1 MAGNTLF
8 KAKVPGLMRQFM
20 KDFGC
25 TKEDA
30 AAVFGN
36 AGHESGG
43 FQHMQEISPTVQG
56 SRGGF
61 GWFQWTGPRRRAFE
75 AYCARNDL
83 IPTGDK
89 ANYGFLWTELHGD
102 EQAAIPKLKAA
113 KTLKDKVIA
122 FELGYERAGIKHY
135 DSRIIWAN
143 TALGAYEAVE
153 SAVPPPPDIHP
164 PFKQPSPP
172 TPPTPPKARSWVDIL
187 LSVIRRK
194 A

>member
-1 MAGNTLF
+1 MAN
-8 KAKVPGLMRQFM
+8 KAVFAAKAPGLMRQFM
-20 KDFGC
+20 KDFDC
-25 TKEDA
+25 TKLDA

-43 FQHMQEISPTVQG
+43 FQLMQEISPTVQG

-75 AYCARNDL
+75 AYCERNDL
-83 IPTGDK
+83 IPTSDK

-122 FELGYERAGIKHY
+122 FELGYERAGVKHY
-135 DSRIIWAN
+135 DSRLIWAN
-143 TALGAYEAVE
+143 TALGAYEAGG
-153 SAVPPPPDIHP
+153 SDI
-164 PFKQPSPP
+164 
-172 TPPTPPKARSWVDIL
+172 TPPVNTFPPIGRTAPATPATPPKARSWVDIL
-187 LSVIRRK
+187 FGRK
-194 A
+194 AS